1 MNSSRRGKGSDKYST
16 LSDEYSDMIG
26 ESSLA
31 QDSLQTVRRVQK
43 ILLRQTKLME
53 DVYVIN
59 HFLSLFNKTSN
70 TNSSTQ

>member
-1 MNSSRRGKGSDKYST
+1 
-16 LSDEYSDMIG
+16 MIG